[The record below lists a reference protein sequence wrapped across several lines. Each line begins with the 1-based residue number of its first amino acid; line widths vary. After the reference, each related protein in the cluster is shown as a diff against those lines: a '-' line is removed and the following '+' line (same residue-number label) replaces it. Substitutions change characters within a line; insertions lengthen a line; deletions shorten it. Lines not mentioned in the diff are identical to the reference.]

1 MDLKRTISGELGK
14 GSVNHNSRKFSA
26 KNVDASRSHLNIDY
40 CNERIQDVYHELF
53 DDALKLYNEK
63 QTREDRKIANY
74 YEKIRAGNQEKPFH
88 ELILQVGNKDD
99 MNATG
104 EYAQLARQVLDE
116 YYQDFQ
122 ARNPN
127 LRVFSA
133 HLHMD
138 EATPHIHI
146 DFVPFTKGSKRGLD
160 TRVSLKQALAA
171 QGFTGGTRRAT
182 EWTQW
187 VESEKKQLAIVME
200 RHEIQWEQLGTH
212 NEHLSVLDY
221 KKQERAKEVRV
232 LDTTIA
238 EKQMQVDEIEQT
250 LQSVQKQVIDLDK
263 IENISVKKALLSDK
277 VTLPR
282 NDFENLLSAA
292 KQYVVYRRQDDRLQG
307 LLDAANDKIK
317 QLEGVIG
324 ELKRKVSGLVD
335 ELSNIEFWHKRELDD
350 VKSESREVRRENLM
364 LKREQKGLMNLL
376 RRHGI
381 DPVKERHHEQEHD
394 ER

>member
-212 NEHLSVLDY
+212 EEHLSVLDY
-221 KKQERAKEVRV
+221 KKQERAKEVRA

-238 EKQMQVDEIEQT
+238 EKQTQIDKIEQT
-250 LQSVQKQVIDLDK
+250 LQSVQQQVVDLNK
-263 IENISVKKALLSDK
+263 IENVSVKKSLLSDK

-282 NDFENLLSAA
+282 SDFENLLSAA

-307 LLDAANDKIK
+307 MLDAANAKIK
-317 QLEGVIG
+317 QLEGVIS
-324 ELKRKVSGLVD
+324 ELKQRASTLAND
-335 ELSNIEFWHKRELDD
+335 LRSAEFWHTQELNE

-364 LKREQKGLMNLL
+364 LKREQKGLVNLL

-381 DPVKERHHEQEHD
+381 DPAKERIREHERD

>member
-14 GSVNHNSRKFSA
+14 GSVNHNSRKLSA

-221 KKQERAKEVRV
+221 KKQERAKEVQA

-238 EKQMQVDEIEQT
+238 EKQTQVDEIEQT
-250 LQSVQKQVIDLDK
+250 LQSVQQQTVDLDK
-263 IENISVKKALLSDK
+263 IENVSVKKALLSDK

-282 NDFENLLSAA
+282 SDFENLLSAA

-307 LLDAANDKIK
+307 LLDAANAKIK
-317 QLEGVIG
+317 QLEGVVG
-324 ELKRKVSGLVD
+324 ELKQKISKLVS
-335 ELSNIEFWHKRELDD
+335 ELSNIEFWHTQELNE

-364 LKREQKGLMNLL
+364 LKREQKGLVNLL

-381 DPVKERHHEQEHD
+381 DPAKERIRQQEHD

>member
-1 MDLKRTISGELGK
+1 MKRTISGELGK

-40 CNERIQDVYHELF
+40 CNERIQDVYRELF
-53 DDALKLYNEK
+53 DDALKRYNEK
-63 QTREDRKIANY
+63 QTREDRKIPNY
-74 YEKIRAGNQEKPFH
+74 YEKIRAGNQEKQFH

-99 MNATG
+99 MNVTG

-116 YYQDFQ
+116 YYQGFQ

-146 DFVPFTKGSKRGLD
+146 DFIPFTTGSKRGLD

-212 NEHLSVLDY
+212 EEHLSVLDY
-221 KKQERAKEVRV
+221 KKQERAKEVRA

-238 EKQMQVDEIEQT
+238 EKQTQIDEIEQT
-250 LQSVQKQVIDLDK
+250 LQSVRQQAVDLDK
-263 IENISVKKALLSDK
+263 IENVSVKKSLLSDK
-277 VTLPR
+277 VMLPR
-282 NDFENLLSAA
+282 SDFENLLSAA
-292 KQYVVYRRQDDRLQG
+292 KQYVVYRRQDDHLQG
-307 LLDAANDKIK
+307 LLDAANAKIK

-324 ELKRKVSGLVD
+324 ELKQKVSKLVS
-335 ELSNIEFWHKRELDD
+335 ELGNIEFWHTQELNE

-364 LKREQKGLMNLL
+364 LKSEQKGLMNLL

-381 DPVKERHHEQEHD
+381 DPVKERTHEQEYD

>member
-1 MDLKRTISGELGK
+1 MKRTISGELGK

-221 KKQERAKEVRV
+221 KKQERAKEVQA

-238 EKQMQVDEIEQT
+238 EKQTQVDEIEQT
-250 LQSVQKQVIDLDK
+250 LQSVQQQTVDLDK
-263 IENISVKKALLSDK
+263 IENVSVKKALLSDK

-282 NDFENLLSAA
+282 SDFENLLSAA

-307 LLDAANDKIK
+307 LLDAANAKIK
-317 QLEGVIG
+317 QLEGVVG
-324 ELKRKVSGLVD
+324 ELKQKISKLVS
-335 ELSNIEFWHKRELDD
+335 ELSNIEFWHTQELNE

-364 LKREQKGLMNLL
+364 LKREQKGLVNLL

-381 DPVKERHHEQEHD
+381 DPAKERIRQQEHD

>member
-1 MDLKRTISGELGK
+1 MKRTISGELGK

-53 DDALKLYNEK
+53 DDALKRYNERQK
-63 QTREDRKIANY
+63 REDRKIANY

-116 YYQDFQ
+116 YYQGFQ
-122 ARNPN
+122 NRNPN

-146 DFVPFTKGSKRGLD
+146 DFVPFTTGSKRGLD

-212 NEHLSVLDY
+212 EEHLSVLDY
-221 KKQERAKEVRV
+221 KKQERAKEVRA

-238 EKQMQVDEIEQT
+238 EKQTQVDEIERT
-250 LQSVQKQVIDLDK
+250 LQSVQQQAVDLDK
-263 IENISVKKALLSDK
+263 IENVSVKKALLSDK

-282 NDFENLLSAA
+282 GDFENLLSAA
-292 KQYVVYRRQDDRLQG
+292 KQYVVYRRQDESLQG
-307 LLDAANDKIK
+307 LLDAANAKIK
-317 QLEGVIG
+317 QLEGIVG
-324 ELKRKVSGLVD
+324 ELKQKISKLVS
-335 ELSNIEFWHKRELDD
+335 ELSNIEFWHTQELNE

-364 LKREQKGLMNLL
+364 LKREQKGLVNLL

-381 DPVKERHHEQEHD
+381 DPAKERIRQQEHD

>member
-1 MDLKRTISGELGK
+1 
-14 GSVNHNSRKFSA
+14 
-26 KNVDASRSHLNIDY
+26 
-40 CNERIQDVYHELF
+40 
-53 DDALKLYNEK
+53 
-63 QTREDRKIANY
+63 
-74 YEKIRAGNQEKPFH
+74 
-88 ELILQVGNKDD
+88 

-116 YYQDFQ
+116 YYQGFQ
-122 ARNPN
+122 TRNPN

-146 DFVPFTKGSKRGLD
+146 DFIPFTTGSKRGLD
-160 TRVSLKQALAA
+160 TRVSLKQAFAA
-171 QGFTGGTRRAT
+171 QGFTGGTRRST

-212 NEHLSVLDY
+212 EEHLSVLDY
-221 KKQERAKEVRV
+221 KKQERAKEVRA
-232 LDTTIA
+232 LNTAIA
-238 EKQMQVDEIEQT
+238 EKQTQVDRIEQT
-250 LQSVQKQVIDLDK
+250 LQSVQQQAVDLDK

-282 NDFENLLSAA
+282 SDFESLLNAA

-324 ELKRKVSGLVD
+324 ELNHRVSALVD
-335 ELSNIEFWHKRELDD
+335 DLRNVGFWHTQELNE
-350 VKSESREVRRENLM
+350 VKSESREVHRENLM
-364 LKREQKGLMNLL
+364 LKREQKRLMNLL

-381 DPVKERHHEQEHD
+381 DPAKGRTREQERD

>member
-1 MDLKRTISGELGK
+1 MKRTISGELGK

-221 KKQERAKEVRV
+221 KKQERAKEVQA

-238 EKQMQVDEIEQT
+238 EKQTQVDEIEQT
-250 LQSVQKQVIDLDK
+250 LQSVQQQTVDLDK
-263 IENISVKKALLSDK
+263 IENVSVKKALLSDK

-282 NDFENLLSAA
+282 SDFENLLSAA

-307 LLDAANDKIK
+307 LLDAANAKIK
-317 QLEGVIG
+317 QLEGVVG
-324 ELKRKVSGLVD
+324 ELKQKISKLVD
-335 ELSNIEFWHKRELDD
+335 ELSNIEFWHTQELNE

-364 LKREQKGLMNLL
+364 LKREQKGLVNLL

-381 DPVKERHHEQEHD
+381 DPAKERIRQQEHD

>member
-1 MDLKRTISGELGK
+1 MKRTISGELGK

-212 NEHLSVLDY
+212 EEHLSVLDY
-221 KKQERAKEVRV
+221 KKQERAKEVRA

-238 EKQMQVDEIEQT
+238 EKQTQIDKIEQT
-250 LQSVQKQVIDLDK
+250 LQSVQQQVVDLNK
-263 IENISVKKALLSDK
+263 IENVSVKKALLSDK

-282 NDFENLLSAA
+282 SDFENLLSAA

-317 QLEGVIG
+317 QLEGVIS
-324 ELKRKVSGLVD
+324 ELKQKVSKLVS
-335 ELSNIEFWHKRELDD
+335 ELSNIEFWHSQELNE

-364 LKREQKGLMNLL
+364 LKREQKGLMILL

-381 DPVKERHHEQEHD
+381 DPAKERIHEHERD
-394 ER
+394 EK